1 MAVTMVTVVQ
11 NRCCCSSLPSPS
23 PRPSSASPRFASLQS
38 ILYSA
43 PQLRGLRTDSL
54 EKWRRAARYTRFET
68 VQEEEGPLPNKLS
81 GSVDD
86 DTSDDS
92 VLPPDLDG
100 AILQASQSS
109 AEFISA
115 GGMRAIVE
123 LLLPELEFLNDEG
136 SQENFWQLA
145 RQYLETLRE
154 DTGVQK
160 LKAIFPDAGA
170 AALLKHWWKDAN
182 FSFASLSDRKPVED
196 EDEIVVM
203 IAPDYQML
211 QSVERI
217 ASLLSDNLP
226 RPLIMWNPR
235 LFSGD
240 VGVGLNVRRLRS
252 SFLRTFTVVY
262 SMKPLTSGAVFRCYP
277 RMWQIFLDDKE
288 RPGRYILA
296 KEQPKRPDA
305 DDIDLVLF
313 GGKKVDEEEKP
324 SFLVETMSTIASF
337 GRFMRSLTK

>member
-1 MAVTMVTVVQ
+1 MAITMVTVVQ
-11 NRCCCSSLPSPS
+11 NHCSCSSLPSPS
-23 PRPSSASPRFASLQS
+23 SRPSFTSPRLVPLQP
-38 ILYSA
+38 ILHSGTKFS
-43 PQLRGLRTDSL
+43 GLRTERL
-54 EKWRRAARYTRFET
+54 EKWRRVARYTRFET
-68 VQEEEGPLPNKLS
+68 VQEEEEPQPDKFS
-81 GSVDD
+81 DSVDD

-92 VLPPDLDG
+92 VLPPNLDG

-109 AEFISA
+109 AEFISG

-136 SQENFWQLA
+136 SQEDFWQLA
-145 RQYLETLRE
+145 RHYLETVKE

-196 EDEIVVM
+196 EDEIIIM

-211 QSVERI
+211 ASVEKI

-277 RMWQIFLDDKE
+277 GMWQIFLDDKE

-296 KEQPKRPDA
+296 KEQSMRPDA
-305 DDIDLVLF
+305 DDLDMVF
-313 GGKKVDEEEKP
+313 FAGKKVDDEENP